1 MHYFLSLFF
10 TFFCFARPLQKPGK
24 VKTTQ
29 HTHKH
34 KQEMNIFL
42 LFDNFH
48 LCFAFFNSLLPLHTV
63 FISSLEKFQH
73 HIYPNECNRIALSIA
88 AAVAVAVAFLVVVI
102 KLLIRINART
112 VNWTLDRS
120 FLESAFKT
128 SFEWCGKE
136 ILNGQT
142 NIDQNYCHPNFIA
155 HLSFPLLPS
164 L

>member
-10 TFFCFARPLQKPGK
+10 ALFCFARPLQKPGK

-63 FISSLEKFQH
+63 FISSLDKFQH

-88 AAVAVAVAFLVVVI
+88 AAVAVTVAVVSLVVVI

-112 VNWTLDRS
+112 VN
-120 FLESAFKT
+120 
-128 SFEWCGKE
+128 
-136 ILNGQT
+136 
-142 NIDQNYCHPNFIA
+142 
-155 HLSFPLLPS
+155 
-164 L
+164 